1 MYGARFRMLEST
13 GPTNT
18 RKYTVAVYFRGER
31 LEKGMGRTIQQAE
44 MNAAANAL
52 KNKSGTTSSLGGH
65 AGCGIEVSHSATRV
79 RQINETTALFTDE
92 NILGIIQL
100 TTRDA

>member
-1 MYGARFRMLEST
+1 MLEST

-31 LEKGMGRTIQQAE
+31 LDKGVGRTIQQAE

-52 KNKSGTTSSLGGH
+52 EHKSGMSLTYLLSYLYSPYPNWCLKPLSYFCH
-65 AGCGIEVSHSATRV
+65 FARSLAVFSAD
-79 RQINETTALFTDE
+79 L
-92 NILGIIQL
+92 
-100 TTRDA
+100 